1 MCHDVPGASFQHT
14 TKRSKKATD
23 TLGDVEEAYCLTD
36 VVKAINSIALYV
48 WSAGKK
54 ATTTKM
60 TPQIVP

>member
-48 WSAGKK
+48 WSAEKK
-54 ATTTKM
+54 QRQRK
-60 TPQIVP
+60 